1 QGQTPARDVPIT
13 GRIIDLEGRPVAG
26 ATVQITF
33 ITRAKGD
40 DLTAWIEAVKR
51 GEPPW
56 IADQNLVHE
65 PPITPEEK
73 QPKATTDAQGR
84 FRLIGLPKGLGN
96 RLLIVP
102 NDDQPYFMQ
111 EVAVPDPPGIAPV
124 PVEIALHKGIWIQG
138 KVTDKETGEPVG
150 GARLHYFP
158 FLENPFAQANPGFD
172 NNGSTGGTSSYQQ
185 RYQTKADGTYRL

>member
-1 QGQTPARDVPIT
+1 GRRVAAPEKPAAAIKNDQGQTPARDVPIT

-84 FRLIGLPKGLGN
+84 FRFGGLAAE
-96 RLLIVP
+96 R
-102 NDDQPYFMQ
+102 
-111 EVAVPDPPGIAPV
+111 AVSLMVQGPTIAYTWLQV
-124 PVEIALHKGIWIQG
+124 MTRRI
-138 KVTDKETGEPVG
+138 EPI
-150 GARLHYFP
+150 
-158 FLENPFAQANPGFD
+158 
-172 NNGSTGGTSSYQQ
+172 
-185 RYQTKADGTYRL
+185 